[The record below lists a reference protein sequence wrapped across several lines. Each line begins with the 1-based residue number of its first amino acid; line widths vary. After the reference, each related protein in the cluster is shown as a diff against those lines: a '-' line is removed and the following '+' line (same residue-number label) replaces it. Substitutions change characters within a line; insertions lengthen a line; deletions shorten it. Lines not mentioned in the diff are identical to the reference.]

1 MSELGALQRVNTLR
15 QGLQASEPVRYR
27 QSGNRAT
34 DGAELLD
41 RLEQLMPSLGVT
53 RLAEISQ
60 LAPGSFPVF
69 QSCRPNIHTHVACG
83 QNTGAQGKGRSRLQA
98 QLSCMMEEVESY
110 CCEPKN
116 VQLIRASYR
125 FLSGHYVTAY
135 PRKLTHN
142 YQLAKATTRTPLMWI
157 RGYCVEHD
165 CELLLPAE
173 TVLFPF
179 CPQDYDTESF
189 FPCSS
194 NGLAAGATMLE
205 AVVHGLYE
213 VLERSYLAL
222 AEAGEAIV
230 DRIPLATAGLLEH
243 EALLGGGQSSDGP
256 PLGKLELEAVRFDN
270 VARNLPMV
278 IGHLHHGG
286 RTYAGYGCSAN
297 LDQACDRAVS
307 EALQA
312 LAVDISGSRE
322 DLDTKRGPA
331 GHAPER
337 RNEPVLEL
345 DQARSLWED
354 HEFSD
359 LRSELDH
366 LIELVHEL
374 GYQNI
379 FVANLTR
386 IGIDIPVVKVVV
398 PALPCPMAQREEWTE
413 PLTYS
418 RRMAHRYALPKTRQ
432 KVERES

>member
-1 MSELGALQRVNTLR
+1 VSELGALQTVASLR

-27 QSGNRAT
+27 DGGNRST
-34 DGAELLD
+34 DGTELLE

-69 QSCRPNIHTHVACG
+69 QSCRPNLYTHVACG

-116 VQLIRASYR
+116 VQLIRGGYR

-142 YQLAKATTRTPLMWI
+142 YQLTKATTRAPLMWI
-157 RGYCVEHD
+157 RGYSMEQD

-173 TVLFPF
+173 TVLLPF
-179 CPQDYDTESF
+179 CPQDYDTDSF

-194 NGLAAGATMLE
+194 NGLAAGATFLE

-213 VLERSYLAL
+213 VIERSYLAM
-222 AEAGEAIV
+222 AEAGEALV
-230 DRIPLATAGLLEH
+230 DRIPLATAGSSEH
-243 EALLGGGQSSDGP
+243 EALLGGGQSS
-256 PLGKLELEAVRFDN
+256 GKLELESVRFDGL
-270 VARNLPMV
+270 AHNLPMI
-278 IGHLHHGG
+278 IGHLRHGG
-286 RTYAGYGCSAN
+286 TTYGGYGCSAN
-297 LDQACDRAVS
+297 LAQACDRAIS

-331 GHAPER
+331 GRGPAR
-337 RNEPVLEL
+337 RDGPLLEP

-354 HEFSD
+354 RQFSD
-359 LRSELDH
+359 LRNELDY
-366 LIELVHEL
+366 LIGMVHEL
-374 GYQNI
+374 GHQNI

-386 IGIDIPVVKVVV
+386 VGIDIPVVKVVV

-418 RRMAHRYALPKTRQ
+418 RRMAHRYGLPKDRQ
-432 KVERES
+432 KVEREP